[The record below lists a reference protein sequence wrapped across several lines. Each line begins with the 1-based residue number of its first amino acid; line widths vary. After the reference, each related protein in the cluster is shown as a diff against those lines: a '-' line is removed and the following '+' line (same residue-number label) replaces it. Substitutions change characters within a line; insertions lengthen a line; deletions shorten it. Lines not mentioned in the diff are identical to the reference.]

1 MVLSCNTPDRQKLQF
16 DLQMVTRL
24 GRGEDNDIQL
34 FDTSAS
40 THHCEVRL
48 NNGIAT
54 VHDLGSTNG
63 IMVNGEPVQEA
74 VLQPG
79 AKLRVGDTEFLIE
92 DNLSLSPA
100 QIPVLEQSVAEAIP
114 GVCQNHPELIADWRC
129 SKCGA
134 FFCSQCIIDG
144 RKFGTPRVKFC
155 PICSAKADDLKA
167 ARAAE
172 QQKAIA
178 TRPLDPWK
186 YPLRGE
192 GLILLIAG
200 TAFLALTSFL
210 QNFAVL
216 LSGLVFVFSTGYFL
230 AYSQKIITTTAH
242 GDHEPPTFPDFSDFS
257 QDILPP
263 FVQALGLFV
272 VYLLPVL
279 LAAWFLPEEGLASAL
294 LPILLLLVALFL
306 MPMAWLGVSMH
317 EQMIALRPHFVI
329 PSMLR
334 IAGPYF
340 LLTIQLIVLVTI
352 DVTIGWTLKRLQ
364 IPIVPWLL
372 SSFVGLYYLMVFSRL
387 LGILYYSNKQ
397 RLGWF

>member
-1 MVLSCNTPDRQKLQF
+1 MVLSCKAPDGQKLEF
-16 DLQMVTRL
+16 ELKMITRI

-34 FDTSAS
+34 FDSSTS
-40 THHCEVRL
+40 THHCELRFG
-48 NNGIAT
+48 NGVVT

-63 IMVNGEPVQEA
+63 ITVNSEPVQEA

-79 AKLRVGDTEFLIE
+79 GRLRVGDTEFTLE
-92 DNLSLSPA
+92 DNLALIPGPSPSLDHPGPA
-100 QIPVLEQSVAEAIP
+100 RIP
-114 GVCQNHPELIADWRC
+114 GVCQHHPDLVADWRC

-134 FFCSQCIIDG
+134 FFCSSCIIDG

-172 QQKAIA
+172 QQKVIA

-200 TAFLALTSFL
+200 TAFLALTSFV
-210 QNFAVL
+210 QNFALL
-216 LSGLVFVFSTGYFL
+216 LSGFLFVFSTGYLL
-230 AYSQKIITTTAH
+230 AYSQKIITSTAH

-263 FVQALGLFV
+263 FLHALGLFAL
-272 VYLLPVL
+272 YLLPVL
-279 LAAWFLPEEGLASAL
+279 LADWFLPEDGLASAF
-294 LPILLLLVALFL
+294 LPLLLLLVALFL

-317 EQMIALRPHFVI
+317 EQMIALSPHFVI

-352 DVTIGWTLKRLQ
+352 DVAIGWTLDHLK
-364 IPIVPWLL
+364 IPIVPWVLG
-372 SSFVGLYYLMVFSRL
+372 SFVGLYFLMVFSRL
-387 LGILYYSNKQ
+387 LGILYYSNKE